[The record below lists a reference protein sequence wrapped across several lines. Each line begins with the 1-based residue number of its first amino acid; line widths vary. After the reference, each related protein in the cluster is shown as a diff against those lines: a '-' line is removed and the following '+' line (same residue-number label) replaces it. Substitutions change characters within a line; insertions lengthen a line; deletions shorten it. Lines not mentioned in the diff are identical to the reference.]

1 MNTLRFGAALVFASL
16 LAMAGARAQG
26 APSATVFIAEGGVT
40 THDTYSLSA
49 GVAWPLSW
57 HRISHNG
64 EWTANLEAFASH
76 WSSRFGGSR
85 EGFTQV
91 GLVPVARYRFDHG
104 RSEWFAEGGIGLSYM
119 DRLYR
124 TQDKQFSTR
133 FNFYDTIGIGRSF
146 GDHRENELSLRFA
159 HVSNAGIKEP
169 NPGENFFQLRYG
181 RQF

>member
-1 MNTLRFGAALVFASL
+1 MKKLRLCIVIAS
-16 LAMAGARAQG
+16 AIVPAFVPAQG
-26 APSATVFIAEGGVT
+26 AAAVPSAAFVAEGGVT
-40 THDTYSLSA
+40 THDTYSLTA
-49 GVAWPLSW
+49 GVAWPLPW

-64 EWTANLEAFASH
+64 EWTASVELFASH
-76 WSSRFGGSR
+76 WSGRLAGSR
-85 EGFTQV
+85 ETFTQV

-104 RSEWFAEGGIGLSYM
+104 RSDWFAEGGIGVSYM

-124 TQDKQFSTR
+124 TDHKEFSTR

-146 GDHRENELSLRFA
+146 GDHRQHEVSLRWA

-169 NPGENFFQLRYG
+169 NPGENFLQLRYA